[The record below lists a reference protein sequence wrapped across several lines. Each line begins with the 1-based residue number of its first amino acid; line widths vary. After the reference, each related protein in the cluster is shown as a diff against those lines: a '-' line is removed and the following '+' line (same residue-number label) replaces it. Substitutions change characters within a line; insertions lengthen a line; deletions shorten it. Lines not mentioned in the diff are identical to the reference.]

1 MLSQQLSRPPGS
13 PLFPYATLFRSE
25 ALGPDITLHFLA
37 LYADPRGRNLRNNLA
52 HGLITRQAASRDAT
66 NWLIHSLQGVGVSI
80 NMGDIVSVPC
90 GLVTGLPSL
99 PTMLRRPAS
108 ICGTSTCRVLTV
120 SPSYQAARPRAG
132 S

>member
-66 NWLIHSLQGVGVSI
+66 NWLIHSLDRKSTRLNSSHLGISYAVFCSKKK
-80 NMGDIVSVPC
+80 N
-90 GLVTGLPSL
+90 T
-99 PTMLRRPAS
+99 PA
-108 ICGTSTCRVLTV
+108 
-120 SPSYQAARPRAG
+120 AADAAT
-132 S
+132 